1 MGIPCHPCLK
11 LIKDCLTSIK
21 IRKDTIMQFS
31 DILIVA
37 GVCLFAGFFIG
48 ALSIGVLA
56 NAVRLKEDD
65 AD

>member
-1 MGIPCHPCLK
+1 
-11 LIKDCLTSIK
+11 
-21 IRKDTIMQFS
+21 MQFS